1 MRDGIDMNLIQ
12 MTRSIMQKV
21 AFVPSGDPSMGGGA
35 PPMDPSMMGGM
46 PPGGAP
52 PMDPSMMG
60 GMPPMPPM
68 DPAMMGG
75 APGGAPPMDPAMMG
89 GAPPMPPAP
98 PAGAGDMEGMK
109 QMMRDVIAEEVKKAI
124 GGDTGNSPNG
134 KATGK
139 PKIDIGAKLANI
151 ELFLAKVGD
160 ALGIKFSAQD
170 LVNTSSPEQGASPAG
185 GAGSPAAPPAGAI
198 PPIPGIDGIQPAGT
212 PGAMKA
218 GSDLET
224 NARNVRNSLI
234 QPSIKKAEASGQAI
248 ALPVYGANDRAS
260 LIAAARRKR

>member
-1 MRDGIDMNLIQ
+1 MNGIDMNLIR
-12 MTRSIMQKV
+12 MTRSIMEKA

-35 PPMDPSMMGGM
+35 PPMDPSMMGGAPGGA
-46 PPGGAP
+46 PPGAP

-60 GMPPMPPM
+60 G
-68 DPAMMGG
+68 A
-75 APGGAPPMDPAMMG
+75 
-89 GAPPMPPAP
+89 PPAP
-98 PAGAGDMEGMK
+98 PAGPDMASMT
-109 QMMRDVIAEEVKKAI
+109 QMMRDVVAEEVKKAL

-170 LVNTSSPEQGASPAG
+170 LVNTSSADQGAGPAG

-198 PPIPGIDGIQPAGT
+198 PPIPGLDGIQPAGT

-218 GSDLET
+218 GNDLES
-224 NARNVRNSLI
+224 NARNVRNALI
-234 QPSIKKAEASGQAI
+234 QPTLKQAEAAGQAI
-248 ALPVYGANDRAS
+248 ALPVYGSDRAS
-260 LIAAARRKR
+260 LIAATRRKR

>member
-1 MRDGIDMNLIQ
+1 MNGIDMNLIR
-12 MTRSIMQKV
+12 MTRSIMEKA
-21 AFVPSGDPSMGGGA
+21 AFVPSSDPSMGGGA

-46 PPGGAP
+46 PPMDPSMMGGAPGGMPPGGAP

-60 GMPPMPPM
+60 G
-68 DPAMMGG
+68 
-75 APGGAPPMDPAMMG
+75 APPMDPSMMG
-89 GAPPMPPAP
+89 GAPPAPPAP
-98 PAGAGDMEGMK
+98 PAGGDMAGMT
-109 QMMRDVIAEEVKKAI
+109 QMMRDIVAEEVKKAI

-170 LVNTSSPEQGASPAG
+170 LVNTSSADQGAGPAG

-198 PPIPGIDGIQPAGT
+198 PPIPGLDGIQPAGT

-218 GSDLET
+218 GNDLES
-224 NARNVRNSLI
+224 NARNVRNALI
-234 QPSIKKAEASGQAI
+234 QPTLKQAEAAGQAI
-248 ALPVYGANDRAS
+248 ALPVYGSDRAS
-260 LIAAARRKR
+260 LIAATRRKR

>member
-12 MTRSIMQKV
+12 MARGIMQKV
-21 AFVPSGDPSMGGGA
+21 AFVPSSDPSMGGGA
-35 PPMDPSMMGGM
+35 PPMDPSMMGGA
-46 PPGGAP
+46 PGGAP

-60 GMPPMPPM
+60 GAPPM
-68 DPAMMGG
+68 DPSMM
-75 APGGAPPMDPAMMG
+75 GGAPPMDPAMMG

-160 ALGIKFSAQD
+160 ALGIKFTAQD
-170 LVNTSSPEQGASPAG
+170 LVNTSSPDQGASPAG

-198 PPIPGIDGIQPAGT
+198 PPIPGIDGIAPAGT
-212 PGAMKA
+212 PGAMKT
-218 GSDLET
+218 GSDLES
-224 NARNVRNSLI
+224 NARNVRQSLI
-234 QPSIKKAEASGQAI
+234 QPRLKQAEAAGQAVS
-248 ALPVYGANDRAS
+248 LPVYGAGDRAS

>member
-1 MRDGIDMNLIQ
+1 
-12 MTRSIMQKV
+12 
-21 AFVPSGDPSMGGGA
+21 
-35 PPMDPSMMGGM
+35 M
-46 PPGGAP
+46 PPGG
-52 PMDPSMMG
+52 M
-60 GMPPMPPM
+60 
-68 DPAMMGG
+68 
-75 APGGAPPMDPAMMG
+75 PPMDPAMMG

-170 LVNTSSPEQGASPAG
+170 LVNTSSPDQGASPAG
-185 GAGSPAAPPAGAI
+185 GAGSPAAPSAGAI
-198 PPIPGIDGIQPAGT
+198 PPIPGIEGIAPAGT

-234 QPSIKKAEASGQAI
+234 QPSIKKAEAAGQAI
-248 ALPVYGANDRAS
+248 ALPVYGASDRAS